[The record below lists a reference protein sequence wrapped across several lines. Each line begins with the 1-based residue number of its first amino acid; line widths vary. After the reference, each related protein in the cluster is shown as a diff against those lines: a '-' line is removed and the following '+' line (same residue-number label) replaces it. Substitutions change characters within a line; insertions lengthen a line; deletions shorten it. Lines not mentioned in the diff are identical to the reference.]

1 MRRAHGVL
9 LTVLCTLMLFA
20 LLCGCDLPLL
30 GGEGTTAADTEGT
43 SEFETESETETETET
58 EPETTLPLLPQPDF
72 PNEADPDGTKRY

>member
-30 GGEGTTAADTEGT
+30 GGEGTTAADTEET
-43 SEFETESETETETET
+43 SEFETESETETETE
-58 EPETTLPLLPQPDF
+58 PETTLPPLPQPDF